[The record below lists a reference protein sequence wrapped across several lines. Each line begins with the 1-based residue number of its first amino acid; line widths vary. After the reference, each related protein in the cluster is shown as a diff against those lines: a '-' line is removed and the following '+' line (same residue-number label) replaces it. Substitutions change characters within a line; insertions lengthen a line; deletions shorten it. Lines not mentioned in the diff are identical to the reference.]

1 MYMSVGSSVLSIDES
16 GIALKANKI
25 SLSSPDVQLGNYNQ
39 GYVMVSGGSSSG
51 KNAVK
56 STCVQA

>member
-1 MYMSVGSSVLSIDES
+1 MKNIQ
-16 GIALKANKI
+16 IANMKIENVSLKANKI